1 MMSAS
6 KQTYQRPWASID
18 GEDHHDDQYQ
28 MLPYLMGGVNIG
40 GDQTAKVMNELNV
53 NNENGLAHLNP
64 TLLFEKPRNEH
75 FRKTLSQLE

>member
-18 GEDHHDDQYQ
+18 GEDHGDDQYQ
-28 MLPYLMGGVNIG
+28 MLPYLMGGVNRM
-40 GDQTAKVMNELNV
+40 TAKVMNELNV
-53 NNENGLAHLNP
+53 NNENGLAHLN
-64 TLLFEKPRNEH
+64 TSLLCEKPRNEH